1 MEQALLDFS
10 AATGIQAIMYS
21 AWGWPIVESLHFIGL
36 SLLIG
41 TVGIFDLRM
50 MGFMRGIP
58 LVALHRFVP
67 FGVAGYLVNAT
78 TGIMFLSSVPDQYI
92 YNPAV
97 QTKAAFMLVAGAN
110 MIVFY
115 RFCFGGLRDAE
126 ASVDAMTRAKVF
138 ALVSLLCWL
147 GVISAGRLI
156 TFFRPPHF
164 WCFWCG

>member
-10 AATGIQAIMYS
+10 AATGVQTLMYS
-21 AWGWPIVESLHFIGL
+21 RWGWPIVESLHFIGL

-50 MGFMRGIP
+50 LGFMQSIP

-97 QTKAAFMLVAGAN
+97 QTKLAFMLVAGVN

-115 RFCFGGLRDAE
+115 RFCFGGLQSE
-126 ASVDAMTRAKVF
+126 EVSVDSKTRAKVF

-156 TFFRPPHF
+156 TFFRPPYF